1 MNDFIYSHR
10 FTDLA
15 LSHLAQF
22 LALSQWRQP
31 LCIRVVAS
39 AAALQTLCGVVAV
52 IATAPTPFNLLAG
65 GLRERQG
72 MEEAVA
78 TDRWSSCSAEV
89 STDQPAAE
97 AFGAAPVHQSVLTR
111 AEADAATTTFS
122 LTEFHIFFHALTIS
136 DNDRYSAIIAVLEH
150 RESAM
155 VSSRSAAAAPAA
167 DDDNEDEQVLTP
179 EDLRNK
185 AKEDANA
192 KVIEALAS
200 IDTAEEACGG
210 LFADEFK
217 LARETLQAC
226 TDPLAAGAAAAQNI
240 IHYIMMNCPCG
251 KKKALKKAAQ
261 DIRDVVVLRCRALC
275 KDPKDRDGFLEQ
287 AARAYGSELD
297 KEVRAQLLLAYH
309 KDWGCNSSP

>member
-1 MNDFIYSHR
+1 M
-10 FTDLA
+10 
-15 LSHLAQF
+15 
-22 LALSQWRQP
+22 
-31 LCIRVVAS
+31 VAS

-309 KDWGCNSSP
+309 KDRTGGATPALNHVPILVFVHMSVFGTPARSHSGSAGP